1 MDKFKI
7 RNYFA
12 QTLIKMVSFIHLQYR
27 IRERVVN
34 QFLNI
39 IAYYAK

>member
-12 QTLIKMVSFIHLQYR
+12 QTLIKMVPFILHLQYQ
-27 IRERVVN
+27 EKESLTS
-34 QFLNI
+34 F
-39 IAYYAK
+39 